1 VDEFKAK
8 TDYDQ
13 QYLQYMYNQAA
24 WLQQSFYLENKE
36 EDKRVKEKLVDYKA
50 KLKDLLE
57 DMYEKSEDPA
67 TLQKQ
72 EDKMEKLEAK
82 LENLT
87 KQMKDATTCKN
98 GTCSLPPPA
107 PEKPKE
113 FKPDD
118 AEAKAKAAEEKEDE
132 AKAQEAKALEA
143 KTAEAVAA
151 EAAAKK
157 AAEEAK
163 RIRFT
168 SLPRALTTKATAVA
182 AVEEAQRD
190 LAAVKHDVVVVGR
203 SLATQ
208 TGESSKVVLA
218 KNLDMGNA
226 LFAAIKSSHEKA
238 LSLFEQVV
246 DLSKPKGGQRNVG
259 QAKGGQRN
267 VGQAKGGRNKKWKGG
282 SALDDIHESIDLLKV
297 IYAEFERKQ
306 TSFLKAD
313 NVASSTSKLQDLVEI
328 EKDYASKNKVFTD
341 KVMEYLLSAKLAPAA
356 PPSKAETQA
365 AAKDLQDEA
374 AAVTNLAAEEAKRA
388 EEEAEKANRAAEE
401 AALQQRQAAEEATL
415 LEEAKQAAVN
425 ATIKA
430 EEAENQP
437 YETYSTEKRKKTEK
451 RKATKRTTRSETM
464 LGLYENSE
472 GRRRSMRIKNKR

>member
-1 VDEFKAK
+1 MDEFKAK

-113 FKPDD
+113 FKSDD
-118 AEAKAKAAEEKEDE
+118 VEAKAKALE
-132 AKAQEAKALEA
+132 AKALEAIAAEAKALEA

-238 LSLFEQVV
+238 LSLFQQVV
-246 DLSKPKGGQRNVG
+246 DLSKPKGGQPKCR
-259 QAKGGQRN
+259 QRN
-267 VGQAKGGRNKKWKGG
+267 VGRNKTWKGG

-313 NVASSTSKLQDLVEI
+313 NVATSTSKLQDLVEI

-365 AAKDLQDEA
+365 AAKDLQEEA
-374 AAVTNLAAEEAKRA
+374 AAAANLAAEEAKRA

-401 AALQQRQAAEEATL
+401 AAVKEQQAAEEATL

-425 ATIKA
+425 ATLKA
-430 EEAENQP
+430 EQEAEYQP
-437 YETYSTEKRKKTEK
+437 DEAYSTEKRKKTEK
-451 RKATKRTTRSETM
+451 RKATKRTTRSEASTM